1 MAFQYSQGV
10 SGLDNA
16 LSRLDTKIK
25 GKIYSKYTNDLGNL
39 KANLNQESSIWN
51 IIGSTSGTTTGLYG
65 IGKGAIKSI
74 NKIKDTVN
82 EARDTINEAREN
94 FNELRDTANQVR
106 QTFTTTEE
114 TTEAAETPAEDETP
128 ISLESFSG
136 FQDTG
141 LIGNVDEEEYDPEDE
156 EVLFEA
162 NEPYPQESNE
172 IVGSGAFQRMGE
184 TKQSIEDITN
194 TEPEETTAPDELVLD
209 EPEAAA
215 PQEATDSLELT
226 QLEPV
231 GENLFQSTSTLARTV
246 NPGIYGQSESMLF
259 DNNFSYASNDND
271 IGFFSNLFGGRETT
285 VMGQLGRKLGGT
297 LDNYNPFR
305 SPAPTET
312 EQVLSQIEEKQGELE
327 QSLQETVPEGT
338 KFVTNQS
345 GRVVG
350 FLGELK
356 QTPTQPQNIEMTEMI
371 SSPEETTAPS
381 QYQEFGKT
389 DGPDEL
395 DTEFGEFADP
405 NYTLGQVG
413 SSDPYMTDTTTGLI
427 EQVDDKPSSYPSTF
441 EGSSQLESEQPQ
453 NIEMTAMGESKIS
466 DPLQEAPTAEI
477 EQTADAPL
485 STTTETAPTQTIEMT
500 DFSTTADTAADVAAD
515 TAAETGELVTD
526 AVVTAGTE
534 AAVDATAAAVVGAT
548 DAAVG
553 WVPIAGQIAMVGTG
567 IALAGVG
574 IYEAVK
580 NAEDLKTQTQEL
592 QQKQQQEENSIMN
605 VAGKFAMPSFTSIHA
620 FNS

>member
-25 GKIYSKYTNDLGNL
+25 GKIYSKYTNDLSNL

-65 IGKGAIKSI
+65 IGKSAVKSI
-74 NKIKDTVN
+74 NKIRDTVN
-82 EARDTINEAREN
+82 EARENINEIRNTFNEAREN
-94 FNELRDTANQVR
+94 LNQVR
-106 QTFTTTEE
+106 QTFSTTEE
-114 TTEAAETPAEDETP
+114 TTEGASEGAEDETP

-156 EVLFEA
+156 EVLFDA
-162 NEPYPQESNE
+162 NEPQ
-172 IVGSGAFQRMGE
+172 IVGSGSFQRME
-184 TKQSIEDITN
+184 DTQQSVDDITN
-194 TEPEETTAPDELVLD
+194 TEPEETTTAEDLQPAAEAPAEA
-209 EPEAAA
+209 PE
-215 PQEATDSLELT
+215 TLELT

-371 SSPEETTAPS
+371 SSPEESSAPS
-381 QYQEFGKT
+381 QYQEFEATEGA
-389 DGPDEL
+389 DEL
-395 DTEFGEFADP
+395 DEEFGQFADP
-405 NYTLGQVG
+405 NFSVGQIG
-413 SSDPYMTDTTTGLI
+413 SQDPYMTDTTTGLI
-427 EQVDDKPSSYPSTF
+427 EQIDDKPTSYPSTF
-441 EGSSQLESEQPQ
+441 ESSSQLESEQPQ
-453 NIEMTAMGESKIS
+453 NIEMTAMGESKMS
-466 DPLQEAPTAEI
+466 EPLEEAPTEEI
-477 EQTADAPL
+477 EQTAEAPL
-485 STTTETAPTQTIEMT
+485 STATETAPTQTIEMT
-500 DFSTTADTAADVAAD
+500 DFSTTADTAADIAAD
-515 TAAETGELVTD
+515 TAAETGELVTET
-526 AVVTAGTE
+526 AVTAASE
-534 AAVDATAAAVVGAT
+534 VAVDATAAAVVGAT

-567 IALAGVG
+567 LALAGVG

-580 NAEDLKTQTQEL
+580 NAEDLKTQTAEL

-605 VAGKFAMPSFTSIHA
+605 VAGKFAMPSFSSIHA
-620 FNS
+620 FNG